1 MFFFSVPGNKWY
13 CIDDEKTDKMIPTVK
28 MFIEYLKY
36 RNMDLIEMISKWR
49 SIIQT
54 RYIKKTTYHINY
66 VNFD

>member
-1 MFFFSVPGNKWY
+1 
-13 CIDDEKTDKMIPTVK
+13 MIPTVK